1 MGYHVITG
9 VCLGIV
15 IFFLL
20 LLLLLGL
27 LLKATGMPSSP
38 TFPHGALD
46 RAVGLEGFETG
57 NQVPTKAVWG
67 LVDVGDYLDLEV
79 FDLAKYVGVVISKCD
94 LDSGAWVEVAFGV
107 AVVDLGVSDSVAW
120 DSMTWDLVV

>member
-1 MGYHVITG
+1 MD
-9 VCLGIV
+9 GIS
-15 IFFLL
+15 IFGRDFFFLL

-38 TFPHGALD
+38 TFTHGALD
-46 RAVGLEGFETG
+46 RAVVLESFETG
-57 NQVPTKAVWG
+57 NQV
-67 LVDVGDYLDLEV
+67 VGDYLDLEV

-107 AVVDLGVSDSVAW
+107 EVVDLGVLDSVAW
-120 DSMTWDLVV
+120 DSMTWDSVV